1 MNIGISTI
9 HVVPGK
15 SGSHEPYMINFIH
28 ALAGLKTQHKFTL
41 FVTPANQNLFESARG
56 EMDFVVYPKMA
67 GRVLPRILFE
77 QLRLPIDA
85 YRRKIDVMHYP
96 GTAASLFIRPSDVVT
111 VHHDSVTQRVS
122 MTAMHNFYYDI
133 VFRIIRRAGKL
144 ITPSRVYAD
153 QLVHYFRFAPEQM
166 CPIHHGVNPAFREVS
181 FVDLVNI
188 QKKYGI
194 EKDAILTVTNTLP
207 HKNISNLL
215 QAYEILLSKYGLN
228 NQLVMVGYVD
238 EDILDTLIKRIA
250 SDPEKMRS
258 RIKVISFMPHEQL
271 PPIYFAS
278 SFFVFYSLTE
288 TFGMPIVEALASGL
302 PVVASD
308 IPVHREILSDGGE
321 LVSPEKPESLASKL
335 YMIITDISIRERMK
349 KTAIARSHSFS
360 WEQTALQTIQ
370 VYENAYSSYTKIRRG
385 QEK

>member
-1 MNIGISTI
+1 MKIGISAI
-9 HVVPGK
+9 HVVPRK
-15 SGSHEPYMINFIH
+15 SGSHEPYMINFVH
-28 ALAGLKTQHKFTL
+28 ALAQLKTQHKFTL
-41 FVTPANQNLFESARG
+41 FVTPANQSLFETARG
-56 EMDFVVYPKMA
+56 KMDFVVYPKLVE
-67 GRVLPRILFE
+67 RVLPRILFE
-77 QLRLPIDA
+77 QLGLPIDI

-96 GTAASLFIRPSDVVT
+96 GTASSIFIRPSDVVT
-111 VHHDSVTQRVS
+111 VHHDSITQRAS
-122 MTAMHNFYYDI
+122 MTAMHNLYYDI
-133 VFRIIRRAGKL
+133 VFRINKRAGKL
-144 ITPSRVYAD
+144 IAPSRVYAD
-153 QLVHYFRFAPEQM
+153 QLVQYFRFKPEQM
-166 CPIHHGVNPAFREVS
+166 CPIHHGVNPAFREAS
-181 FVDLVNI
+181 FVDLVNV
-188 QKKYGI
+188 QEQYGI
-194 EKDAILTVTNTLP
+194 EKNAILTVTNTLP

-278 SFFVFYSLTE
+278 SYFVFYSLTE

-335 YMIITDISIRERMK
+335 YMIITDMSIRERMK

-360 WEQTALQTIQ
+360 WEQTALQTVQ
-370 VYENAYSSYTKIRRG
+370 VYENAYSSYTKIRKG

>member
-1 MNIGISTI
+1 
-9 HVVPGK
+9 
-15 SGSHEPYMINFIH
+15 
-28 ALAGLKTQHKFTL
+28 
-41 FVTPANQNLFESARG
+41 
-56 EMDFVVYPKMA
+56 
-67 GRVLPRILFE
+67 
-77 QLRLPIDA
+77 
-85 YRRKIDVMHYP
+85 
-96 GTAASLFIRPSDVVT
+96 
-111 VHHDSVTQRVS
+111 
-122 MTAMHNFYYDI
+122 
-133 VFRIIRRAGKL
+133 
-144 ITPSRVYAD
+144 
-153 QLVHYFRFAPEQM
+153 
-166 CPIHHGVNPAFREVS
+166 
-181 FVDLVNI
+181 
-188 QKKYGI
+188 
-194 EKDAILTVTNTLP
+194 
-207 HKNISNLL
+207 
-215 QAYEILLSKYGLN
+215 
-228 NQLVMVGYVD
+228 MVGYVD